1 MALGSCEEKDN
12 NNFDKTIS
20 GDDEKAVWYFG
31 NLARDDAE
39 ELLSSPANTQVI
51 IFVIYFKDVFQSNSW
66 YYMIG
71 SNGHWAQSSCNISGA
86 SHHGVVLLLALLK
99 VINQVSSFKN
109 FREK

>member
-1 MALGSCEEKDN
+1 MEMMMAVMTRMVLVMEMVMVLVMEMATKLSKHY
-12 NNFDKTIS
+12 S
-20 GDDEKAVWYFG
+20 PSLRPLPVWVVVAKGAF
-31 NLARDDAE
+31 
-39 ELLSSPANTQVI
+39 Q
-51 IFVIYFKDVFQSNSW
+51 VIYFKDVFQSNSW